1 MAIILFDL
9 LMNRRNLCR
18 SELINLNFF
27 NIITSN
33 NLLKE

>member
-1 MAIILFDL
+1 VAIILFDV
-9 LMNRRNLCR
+9 LMNRRNLYR
-18 SELINLNFF
+18 SDLIKKNFF